1 MIDETRLS
9 RITQALLEFTPTVP
23 NTSLFPTI
31 VPEAAP
37 LIETDPY
44 AFLIAV
50 CLDRDTKAQV
60 IWTIPYDMKMRLG
73 HLDPQLIH
81 KMSLEELTEL
91 FLQIPRKPRYV
102 NDAPKTIQIAGTA
115 AKVS

>member
-50 CLDRDTKAQV
+50 CLDRGTKAQV

-73 HLDPQLIH
+73 HLDPQ
-81 KMSLEELTEL
+81 
-91 FLQIPRKPRYV
+91 QQNV
-102 NDAPKTIQIAGTA
+102 
-115 AKVS
+115 